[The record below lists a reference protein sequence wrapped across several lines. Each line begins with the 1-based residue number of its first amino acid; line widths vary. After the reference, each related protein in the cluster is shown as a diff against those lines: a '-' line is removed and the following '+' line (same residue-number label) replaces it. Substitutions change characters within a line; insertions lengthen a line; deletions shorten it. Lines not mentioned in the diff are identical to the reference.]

1 MISCVQHRNTNVMIS
16 FLSSRFRPVAERQ
29 QRPDGSFHCGGI
41 SSLQVLTESV
51 THHYKH
57 SYSSGKNLELPLYVC
72 HNVHKYF
79 KGGSFLCAID
89 FHCCPKL
96 MKHSKSHVM
105 TTNMSSVVYV
115 VNPIC
120 SILQLNQGT
129 KCVGIH
135 H

>member
-1 MISCVQHRNTNVMIS
+1 MISCVQQSNTNVMIS
-16 FLSSRFRPVAERQ
+16 FLSSLFRPVAEQQ
-29 QRPDGSFHCGGI
+29 QRPDGSLHCGGI

-57 SYSSGKNLELPLYVC
+57 SYSSGKNLELPLHIR

-79 KGGSFLCAID
+79 KGGSLLSAID
-89 FHCCPKL
+89 LHCCPKL

-105 TTNMSSVVYV
+105 ITNVSSAVYV

-120 SILQLNQGT
+120 SILQLTQCT